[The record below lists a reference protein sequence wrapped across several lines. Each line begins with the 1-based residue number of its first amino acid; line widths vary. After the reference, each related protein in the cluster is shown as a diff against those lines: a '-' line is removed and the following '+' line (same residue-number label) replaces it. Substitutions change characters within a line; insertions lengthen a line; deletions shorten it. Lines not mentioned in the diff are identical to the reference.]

1 MRYKSNPN
9 LSLAQ
14 SLSQS
19 KGATYKHLWRQ
30 VSSLGLFG
38 TVSTHDFGAAGN
50 GIRPHTD

>member
-1 MRYKSNPN
+1 MWYKSNPN

-19 KGATYKHLWRQ
+19 KGATYKHLWTQ
-30 VSSLGLFG
+30 VLPLGLFV
-38 TVSTHDFGAAGN
+38 TVSTNDFGAAGN